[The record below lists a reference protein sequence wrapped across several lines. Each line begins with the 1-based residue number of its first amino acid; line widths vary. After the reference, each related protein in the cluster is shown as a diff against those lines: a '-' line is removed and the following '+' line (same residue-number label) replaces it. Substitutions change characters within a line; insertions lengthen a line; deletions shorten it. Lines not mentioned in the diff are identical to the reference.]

1 MIFQERLELLVSNFQ
16 KMCKNFFLLTFSSSR
31 VRGREVEFYTLP
43 MKIKVN
49 QGVNTSKMLGHH
61 QLLEIINIAQK
72 RGALNRPTQL
82 IKQFKH

>member
-1 MIFQERLELLVSNFQ
+1 
-16 KMCKNFFLLTFSSSR
+16 
-31 VRGREVEFYTLP
+31 

-61 QLLEIINIAQK
+61 QLLEIINIVQK